1 MGNSHRHGRSD
12 RGGESELI
20 RSVDVERY
28 INPSSGR
35 QRPFREGLWESGAPY
50 LTALFVTPVMAQFT
64 QYLFPGRSVLGA
76 QSFSTVLALLGS
88 LISLALWFLYRPRQP
103 WPLLFQVFM
112 GGLLALWVFAVVM
125 ANVHGDAFNLTALLV
140 PLFLLMVW
148 LKRPQSRDVWR
159 AGDALA
165 WSLVAVAVTAQ
176 LLDWMGLRELRY
188 DFWNRLPFIDQV
200 IGPIGRWEGPFGS
213 SNLAGPIGAF
223 LVAYGLFRYG
233 LSRWAMVFTGGVI
246 VFVSDSRTG
255 YLGVLVALF
264 IAILFRPSIGRYR
277 MTRAR
282 RVVLLAVA
290 VGAFVALVVALD
302 PTVNGRTTVWS
313 LFWNLFSSSPFV
325 GVGGEGITSSIQGN
339 GLLDGWATH
348 GHNILIDPLARFGL
362 FGVAALLVAV
372 SSALVLTFRAARVG
386 QQPGLVLLACFLAVG
401 VTEDVVDWRYL
412 GIQAL
417 PLLLAAM
424 LGVGAVPQGKG
435 SPL

>member
-1 MGNSHRHGRSD
+1 MGEENL
-12 RGGESELI
+12 LI

-28 INPSSGR
+28 VNPSSGS
-35 QRPFREGLWESGAPY
+35 QRPCRERLQESGAPY
-50 LTALFVTPVMAQFT
+50 LTAVFVTPVIVQFT

-76 QSFSTVLALLGS
+76 QSFSTVLALLGTS
-88 LISLALWFLYRPRQP
+88 ISLALWFLYRPRRL

-112 GGLLALWVFAVVM
+112 GALLAVWVFALVM
-125 ANVHGDAFNLTALLV
+125 ANIHGDAFNLTALLA

-165 WSLVAVAVTAQ
+165 WSLIAIAVAAQ
-176 LLDWMGLRELRY
+176 LLDWMGLRELRH
-188 DFWNRLPFIDQV
+188 DFWNRLPFIDQI
-200 IGPIGRWEGPFGS
+200 IGPIARWEGPFGS

-223 LVAYGLFRYG
+223 LVAYGLFRCG
-233 LSRWAMVFTGGVI
+233 WSRWAMVFTGGVI
-246 VFVSDSRTG
+246 VFMSDSRTG
-255 YLGVLVALF
+255 YLGLLVALF
-264 IAILFRPSIGRYR
+264 AAILFRPSIGRYR
-277 MTRAR
+277 MTGVRRA
-282 RVVLLAVA
+282 VLFAVA

-325 GVGGEGITSSIQGN
+325 GVGGEGITSAIQGDA
-339 GLLDGWATH
+339 LLDGWATH
-348 GHNILIDPLARFGL
+348 GHNILVDPLARFGV
-362 FGVAALLVAV
+362 FGVAALLVGV
-372 SSALVLTFRAARVG
+372 SSALVLTFRSARAG
-386 QQPGLVLLACFLAVG
+386 QQSGLVLLACFLAVG
-401 VTEDVVDWRYL
+401 VTEDVVDWRYV

-424 LGVGAVPQGKG
+424 LGVGAMPQGKG

>member
-1 MGNSHRHGRSD
+1 MGEENV
-12 RGGESELI
+12 LI

-28 INPSSGR
+28 INPSSGS
-35 QRPFREGLWESGAPY
+35 QRSCRERLQVSGAPY
-50 LTALFVTPVMAQFT
+50 LTALFVTPVIAQFT
-64 QYLFPGRSVLGA
+64 QYLFLGRPVLGA
-76 QSFSTVLALLGS
+76 QSFSTVLALLGTS
-88 LISLALWFLYRPRQP
+88 ISLALWFLYRPRQP

-112 GGLLALWVFAVVM
+112 GGLLAVWIFAVVM
-125 ANVHGDAFNLTALLV
+125 ANVHGDAFNLTVLLS

-148 LKRPQSRDVWR
+148 LKRPQPRDVWR

-165 WSLVAVAVTAQ
+165 WSLVAMAVTAQ

-188 DFWNRLPFIDQV
+188 DFWNRLPFLDQI

-223 LVAYGLFRYG
+223 LVAFGLSRFG
-233 LSRWAMVFTGGVI
+233 LSRWAMVFTGGAI
-246 VFVSDSRTG
+246 VFMSDSRTG

-264 IAILFRPSIGRYR
+264 VAVLFRPSIGRYQ
-277 MTRAR
+277 MTGVRRA
-282 RVVLLAVA
+282 VLFGVA

-302 PTVNGRTTVWS
+302 PTINGRTTVWS

-325 GVGGEGITSSIQGN
+325 GVGGDGIASAIQGD

-348 GHNILIDPLARFGL
+348 GHNILIDPLARFGV

-372 SSALVLTFRAARVG
+372 SSALVLTFRAGKVG
-386 QQPGLVLLACFLAVG
+386 QKAGLVLLACFFAVG
-401 VTEDVVDWRYL
+401 LAEDVVDWRYL

-424 LGVGAVPQGKG
+424 LGVGATRQRQG

>member
-1 MGNSHRHGRSD
+1 M
-12 RGGESELI
+12 I
-20 RSVDVERY
+20 RSVVDERY
-28 INPSSGR
+28 VPLPAGT
-35 QRPFREGLWESGAPY
+35 QRPFRASLQESGAPY
-50 LTALFVTPVMAQFT
+50 LTALFVTPVIAQFT
-64 QYLFPGRSVLGA
+64 QYLFPERSVLGA
-76 QSFSTVLALLGS
+76 QSFSTVLALLGIS
-88 LISLALWFLYRPRQP
+88 ISLALWFLYRTRQT

-112 GGLLALWVFAVVM
+112 GALLAVWVFAVVM
-125 ANVHGDAFNLTALLV
+125 ANVHGDAFNLTALLA
-140 PLFLLMVW
+140 PFFLLMVW

-159 AGDALA
+159 AGDAFA
-165 WSLVAVAVTAQ
+165 WSLIAMAVAAQ

-188 DFWNRLPFIDQV
+188 DFWNRLPFIDQI

-233 LSRWAMVFTGGVI
+233 LSRWAMVLTGGVT
-246 VFVSDSRTG
+246 VFISDSRTG
-255 YLGVLVALF
+255 YLGLLVALF